1 MSCSW
6 PKTSTLFA
14 LRAAGVRGT
23 LAHDCANGAAAIVAP
38 LLVAALRLTAVADD
52 AMIITASAAPA
63 IVAMRLSIF
72 SLRFLPAPDGRG
84 RLNRRA
90 EGRSAHALP
99 IAVSPNAV

>member
-1 MSCSW
+1 MTGTPCTADQNWLQQDRTALKPTMSCSW

-23 LAHDCANGAAAIVAP
+23 FAHDSANGAAAIVA
-38 LLVAALRLTAVADD
+38 LLPVAALRLTAVADD

-72 SLRFLPAPDGRG
+72 PSAFA
-84 RLNRRA
+84 RA
-90 EGRSAHALP
+90 
-99 IAVSPNAV
+99 